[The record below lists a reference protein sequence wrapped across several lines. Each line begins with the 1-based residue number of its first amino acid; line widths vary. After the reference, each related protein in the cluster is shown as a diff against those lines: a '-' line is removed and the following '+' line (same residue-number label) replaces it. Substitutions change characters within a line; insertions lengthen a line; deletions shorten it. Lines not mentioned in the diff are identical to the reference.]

1 MAVTNEQIAR
11 INELARK
18 AKTTGLTPEE
28 EQERKALREAYVAA
42 FRESLRSQL
51 DNTVV
56 VRPDGSKETLKKK
69 K

>member
-1 MAVTNEQIAR
+1 MAVTDEQIAR
-11 INELARK
+11 INQLAKK
-18 AKTTGLTPEE
+18 AKTVGLTPEE
-28 EQERKALREAYVAA
+28 AAERQVLREAYIAA

-56 VRPDGSKETLKKK
+56 VRPDGSREKLKKK